1 VAARERCR
9 QEIALDGQT
18 PEHTEQLTYPVRRTP
33 WQRVGRQLRIFAA
46 LAAAIAGLYV
56 LGDWIYDRFTHV
68 YIDDARIGAD
78 VISISSRVSGLV
90 TSLHVVTGKTIKAGD
105 TLVRIDDREAK
116 LRQAEL
122 GARLASID
130 AERER
135 LKAQRKLV
143 DLRTSS
149 QYTVH
154 ESRIEAAKAALA
166 GRRLD
171 LDLART
177 DYQRARTLH
186 ERKVVSRQRLDEK
199 RSVFR
204 VAEQAY
210 QEARAEVS
218 AANAGLLGAAADR
231 QQLQV
236 IDRQITA
243 LSHQQDELRTLW
255 DRMGLDLG
263 DRVIRSPID
272 GVVDKTF
279 VNPSEYI
286 SVGQRLLMVHD
297 PSKIWVDANVKE
309 TDIRHLKLGSPAKIS
324 IDAYPDEVFK
334 GTITRI
340 GNAAT
345 SQFALLP
352 TPNPSGN
359 FTKIAQRLTIRVDLE
374 KASELLR
381 PGMMVEVN
389 IGIDGR

>member
-1 VAARERCR
+1 M
-9 QEIALDGQT
+9 
-18 PEHTEQLTYPVRRTP
+18 
-33 WQRVGRQLRIFAA
+33 
-46 LAAAIAGLYV
+46 
-56 LGDWIYDRFTHV
+56 
-68 YIDDARIGAD
+68 
-78 VISISSRVSGLV
+78 
-90 TSLHVVTGKTIKAGD
+90 
-105 TLVRIDDREAK
+105 
-116 LRQAEL
+116 
-122 GARLASID
+122 
-130 AERER
+130 
-135 LKAQRKLV
+135 
-143 DLRTSS
+143 
-149 QYTVH
+149 
-154 ESRIEAAKAALA
+154 
-166 GRRLD
+166 
-171 LDLART
+171 
-177 DYQRARTLH
+177 
-186 ERKVVSRQRLDEK
+186 
-199 RSVFR
+199 
-204 VAEQAY
+204 
-210 QEARAEVS
+210 
-218 AANAGLLGAAADR
+218 
-231 QQLQV
+231 QV

>member
-1 VAARERCR
+1 M
-9 QEIALDGQT
+9 DGQT
-18 PEHTEQLTYPVRRTP
+18 PEHTEQLTLPVRRKP
-33 WQRVGRQLRIFAA
+33 WQRIGRQLRLLAA
-46 LAAAIAGLYV
+46 LAAVIAGLYV
-56 LGDWIYDRFTHV
+56 LGDWIHNRFTHV

-90 TSLHVVTGKTIKAGD
+90 TSLHVVTGKTVKVGD
-105 TLVRIDDREAK
+105 TLVRIDDRDAR
-116 LRQAEL
+116 LRLAEL
-122 GARLASID
+122 DARLMSID
-130 AERER
+130 AERGR
-135 LKAQRKLV
+135 LTAQKQLI

-149 QYTVH
+149 QYTMH

-166 GRRLD
+166 GRKLD

-177 DYQRARTLH
+177 DFRRTKTLN

-199 RSVFR
+199 RAVYR

-210 QEARAEVS
+210 QQARAEVS

-231 QQLQV
+231 QQLEV
-236 IDRQITA
+236 LDREITA
-243 LSHQQDELRTLW
+243 LSHQKAELTAQR
-255 DRMGLDLG
+255 DRQGLDLG
-263 DRVIRSPID
+263 DRVIRSPIN
-272 GVVDKTF
+272 GVVDRTF
-279 VNPSEYI
+279 VNPSEFV

-297 PSKIWVDANVKE
+297 PRKIWVDANVKE
-309 TDIRHLKLGSPAKIS
+309 TDVRHLKLGSPAKIS

-374 KASELLR
+374 KASDLLR

>member
-1 VAARERCR
+1 
-9 QEIALDGQT
+9 LDGQT
-18 PEHTEQLTYPVRRTP
+18 PEHTEQLTLPVRRKP
-33 WQRVGRQLRIFAA
+33 WQRIGRQLRLLAA
-46 LAAAIAGLYV
+46 LAAVIAGLYV
-56 LGDWIYDRFTHV
+56 LGDWIHNRFTHV

-90 TSLHVVTGKTIKAGD
+90 TSLHVVTGKTVKVGD
-105 TLVRIDDREAK
+105 TLVRIDDRDAR
-116 LRQAEL
+116 LRLAEL
-122 GARLASID
+122 DARLMSID
-130 AERER
+130 AERGR
-135 LKAQRKLV
+135 LTAQKQLI

-149 QYTVH
+149 QYTMH

-166 GRRLD
+166 GRKLD

-177 DYQRARTLH
+177 DFRRTKTLN

-199 RSVFR
+199 RAVYR

-210 QEARAEVS
+210 QQARAEVS

-231 QQLQV
+231 QQLEV
-236 IDRQITA
+236 LDREITA
-243 LSHQQDELRTLW
+243 LSHQKAELTAQR
-255 DRMGLDLG
+255 DRQGLDLG
-263 DRVIRSPID
+263 DRVIRSPIN
-272 GVVDKTF
+272 GVVDRTF
-279 VNPSEYI
+279 VNPSEFV

-297 PSKIWVDANVKE
+297 PRKIWVDANVKE
-309 TDIRHLKLGSPAKIS
+309 TDVRHLKLGSPAKIS

-374 KASELLR
+374 KASDLLR

>member
-1 VAARERCR
+1 M
-9 QEIALDGQT
+9 
-18 PEHTEQLTYPVRRTP
+18 
-33 WQRVGRQLRIFAA
+33 
-46 LAAAIAGLYV
+46 
-56 LGDWIYDRFTHV
+56 
-68 YIDDARIGAD
+68 
-78 VISISSRVSGLV
+78 
-90 TSLHVVTGKTIKAGD
+90 
-105 TLVRIDDREAK
+105 
-116 LRQAEL
+116 
-122 GARLASID
+122 
-130 AERER
+130 
-135 LKAQRKLV
+135 
-143 DLRTSS
+143 
-149 QYTVH
+149 
-154 ESRIEAAKAALA
+154 
-166 GRRLD
+166 
-171 LDLART
+171 
-177 DYQRARTLH
+177 
-186 ERKVVSRQRLDEK
+186 VSRQRLDEK

-309 TDIRHLKLGSPAKIS
+309 TDVRHLKLGSPAKVS

-374 KASELLR
+374 KASDLLR